1 MCSRYVPVV
10 DVFWRFYRLAPV
22 GVRGSDFS
30 KPQGKYS
37 TKPEFEEL
45 RSTKPSH
52 LPGASFTRNACPV
65 EYPEWLLRS
74 PAASGK
80 TNDKQRAY
88 AEVVPS
94 QWTRTAL
101 PLRGQN
107 DGPYVPTVYAL
118 PNYDVSPDG
127 QRFLMVKDSEQ
138 VTSGAQINVVLNWSE
153 EPKRRVPT
161 GNK

>member
-1 MCSRYVPVV
+1 
-10 DVFWRFYRLAPV
+10 LATV

-37 TKPEFEEL
+37 SKPEFEEL

-52 LPGASFTRNACPV
+52 LRGASFTRNACPV
-65 EYPEWLLRS
+65 EYPECLLRS

-88 AEVVPS
+88 AEVVRS
-94 QWTRTAL
+94 QWTRTVL
-101 PLRGQN
+101 PLGGQN

-118 PNYDVSPDG
+118 PNYDVSPRRATIPDG
-127 QRFLMVKDSEQ
+127 KTQ
-138 VTSGAQINVVLNWSE
+138 
-153 EPKRRVPT
+153 
-161 GNK
+161 